1 MRSRTVTGPRW
12 SRSCAP
18 ARACGSPPSA
28 PAISTPSTRAACSVV
43 DDVELELDPAATLVH
58 VRSASRIGRSD
69 FGANR
74 ARVEDLRT
82 RLAAAGV

>member
-1 MRSRTVTGPRW
+1 MRAGPRVRIAAERPGYLHAEYA
-12 SRSCAP
+12 SRVF
-18 ARACGSPPSA
+18 GF
-28 PAISTPSTRAACSVV
+28 V